1 MLAGTTVFIT
11 AGPTREPLDPVRYIS
26 NHSSGKMGYALAV
39 AAVDAGARVK
49 LISGPVNLAAP
60 ARMELVRVQTA
71 EEMLAA
77 AMDGID
83 ECDIF
88 IAAAAVADYRPT
100 AVAEHKIK
108 KGSEEIMELHLVKNP
123 DIVASVAALPN
134 KPFTVGFAAET
145 WDLLSH
151 ARSKLERK
159 QLDLIVANDVSQPG
173 IGFNSDENAV
183 TLVSR
188 DAALPLL
195 QTSKRQ
201 LASQLIRQIAEL
213 YNRAP

>member
-1 MLAGTTVFIT
+1 
-11 AGPTREPLDPVRYIS
+11 
-26 NHSSGKMGYALAV
+26 
-39 AAVDAGARVK
+39 
-49 LISGPVNLAAP
+49 
-60 ARMELVRVQTA
+60 
-71 EEMLAA
+71 
-77 AMDGID
+77 
-83 ECDIF
+83 
-88 IAAAAVADYRPT
+88 
-100 AVAEHKIK
+100 
-108 KGSEEIMELHLVKNP
+108 VKNP

-145 WDLLSH
+145 RDLLSH

>member
-1 MLAGTTVFIT
+1 
-11 AGPTREPLDPVRYIS
+11 
-26 NHSSGKMGYALAV
+26 MGYALAV

-145 WDLLSH
+145 RDLLSH